1 MSSLPQKS
9 PAGQKQIRGLL
20 EKHSP
25 RETFDILAA
34 RITVAN
40 ERVRDPLPSS
50 HLQIRPQRSSL
61 TAQDLEDV
69 RTGRYGRIQLPSQEE
84 ARYWLQQ
91 WREAAKPKQETPVRK
106 IVMRRNRDEVRE

>member
-9 PAGQKQIRGLL
+9 PAGQRQIIRLL

-34 RITVAN
+34 RITLAN

-50 HLQIRPQRSSL
+50 RLQTGSQSTSL
-61 TAQDLEDV
+61 TAQDLEAI

-91 WREAAKPKQETPVRK
+91 LREAAKPKEETPVRK
-106 IVMRRNRDEVRE
+106 IVLRRNRNEVRE

>member
-1 MSSLPQKS
+1 MSSLPQKP

-34 RITVAN
+34 RITLAN
-40 ERVRDPLPSS
+40 ERVRDPLPPSRVQTRS
-50 HLQIRPQRSSL
+50 QRTSL
-61 TAQDLEDV
+61 SAKDLEDI
-69 RTGRYGRIQLPSQEE
+69 RTRHYGRIQLPSQEE

-91 WREAAKPKQETPVRK
+91 WREGATPKEDTPTRK
-106 IVMRRNRDEVRE
+106 VVIRRNPTEVRE